1 MPAASLLYA
10 LLGMAGAWAGR
21 SLAQTGLS
29 GKAQGILMM
38 GAGLL
43 ILVLGLRMLLARP
56 RRPAL
61 APTGGLEVR
70 LEPMTRAARPLPHP
84 ARRWRPARRAW
95 SLAPRGWLLLFG
107 TLNGLIPC
115 SLVFS
120 IALKA
125 AATGDPGRAGLL
137 MLAFGLGT
145 LPMMAAVTGFG
156 AFVGARTR
164 DLSARIAGGLVAI
177 LGLWTLYEGYS
188 FFDIMRGLGQWLR
201 AARLHPPQTGENPMC
216 DHHHNQGRREALKVL
231 GALGLAG
238 LGTPVLAANAAT
250 IGAFMPGKGWMPAG
264 ASCEGDGT
272 PLQFIPQDRPGR
284 QSPGG

>member
-1 MPAASLLYA
+1 MNPELTLAMAFATGLFGALHCLGMCGGLAGGFFVQRQVQPRLAPQFIYHASRLFIYA

-21 SLAQTGLS
+21 SLAQTGLT

-70 LEPMTRAARPLPHP
+70 LEPMTRPPRP
-84 ARRWRPARRAW
+84 W
-95 SLAPRGWLLLFG
+95 SPLLFG

-156 AFVGARTR
+156 AFVGARAR
-164 DLSARIAGGLVAI
+164 DFSARIAGGLVAI

-188 FFDIMRGLGQWLR
+188 FFDIMRGL
-201 AARLHPPQTGENPMC
+201 
-216 DHHHNQGRREALKVL
+216 
-231 GALGLAG
+231 
-238 LGTPVLAANAAT
+238 AN
-250 IGAFMPGKGWMPAG
+250 G
-264 ASCEGDGT
+264 
-272 PLQFIPQDRPGR
+272 
-284 QSPGG
+284 

>member
-1 MPAASLLYA
+1 MAFATGIFGALHCLGMCGGLAGGFFVQRQVQPRLAPQLIYHASRLFTYA

-21 SLAQTGLS
+21 SLAQTGLT

-61 APTGGLEVR
+61 APTRGLEVR
-70 LEPMTRAARPLPHP
+70 LEPMTRPPRP
-84 ARRWRPARRAW
+84 W
-95 SLAPRGWLLLFG
+95 SPLLFG

-125 AATGDPGRAGLL
+125 AATGDPGHAGLL

-156 AFVGARTR
+156 AFVGARAR
-164 DLSARIAGGLVAI
+164 DFSARIAGGLVAV

-188 FFDIMRGLGQWLR
+188 FFDIMRGL
-201 AARLHPPQTGENPMC
+201 
-216 DHHHNQGRREALKVL
+216 
-231 GALGLAG
+231 
-238 LGTPVLAANAAT
+238 AN
-250 IGAFMPGKGWMPAG
+250 G
-264 ASCEGDGT
+264 
-272 PLQFIPQDRPGR
+272 
-284 QSPGG
+284 